1 MVSSDEHNHTY
12 SHSPASNGASDQLI
26 VFARIPEFGKNKT
39 RLIPALGASKATE
52 IYQLLVAYTLEQI
65 RNFLQHRHCEVTIY
79 FTGGSV
85 EKAKASF
92 GSEWHYQVQCEGD
105 LGARMEAAIA
115 HSLTHGAK
123 RVVVI
128 GTDTPQ
134 LTSHHLSLAFDA
146 LDNSD
151 VALGPAADGGYY
163 LIGLKR
169 SCPALFAQINWS
181 TDQVLSQTM
190 TRAQSEKLDVR
201 ILPELSD
208 IDFPEDVLLLRKEHA
223 FNSSTSS
230 IFSRFEGRLS
240 VIIPTLNEAPRIA
253 ATLAKVGKPD
263 HRLEILLADGGSTD
277 DTVSLAEAWGCRVLT
292 DIHRGRAA
300 QQNAAA
306 AVATGDRLL
315 FLHADTWLP
324 DDYRTQIDN
333 SFDAGVIAGAF
344 RLRIDDPRWRF
355 RWLEW
360 SVFCRSSLLKLPYG
374 DQAIF
379 IDAKSFYALEGFRP
393 MQIMEDFEL
402 VRRIQK
408 LGRMQL
414 IDRAVVTSARRWQK
428 KGLIKTTLINQLC
441 ILAYYCGIDNRR
453 IARWYR
459 GK

>member
-1 MVSSDEHNHTY
+1 MVSSDDRNHTF
-12 SHSPASNGASDQLI
+12 SQSPESGGASDQLV
-26 VFARIPEFGKNKT
+26 VFARIPELGKNKT
-39 RLIPALGASKATE
+39 RLIPAMGASQATE
-52 IYQLLVAYTLEQI
+52 IYKLLVAYTLDQV
-65 RNFLQHRHCEVTIY
+65 RNFLQHRPCEVTIY

-85 EKAKASF
+85 ETAKASF
-92 GSEWHYQVQCEGD
+92 GSEWHYQSQCEGD

-115 HSLTHGAK
+115 NSLMHGAK

-134 LTSHHLSLAFDA
+134 LTSHHLGLAFDA
-146 LDNSD
+146 LDKSD

-163 LIGLKR
+163 LIGLTR
-169 SCPALFAQINWS
+169 NYPALFEQINWS
-181 TDQVLSQTM
+181 TDQVFSQTM
-190 TRAQSEKLDVR
+190 TRAQCEKLDVSF
-201 ILPELSD
+201 LPELRD
-208 IDFPEDVLLLRKEHA
+208 IDFPEDVLLLRKEPA
-223 FNSSTSS
+223 SNALTSS
-230 IFSRFEGRLS
+230 IFARVEGRLS
-240 VIIPTLNEAPRIA
+240 VIIPALNEAPRIA

-324 DDYRTQIDN
+324 DDYRTQIDQ
-333 SFDAGVIAGAF
+333 SFDAGAIAGAF

-379 IDAKSFYALEGFRP
+379 IDAKSFCALEGFRP

-402 VRRIQK
+402 VRRIQR

-414 IDRAVVTSARRWQK
+414 VDRAVITSARRWQK
-428 KGLIKTTLINQLC
+428 KGLFKTTIINQIC
-441 ILAYYCGIDNRR
+441 VLAYYCGIDNRR

>member
-65 RNFLQHRHCEVTIY
+65 RNFLQHRPCEVTIY

-85 EKAKASF
+85 EKAMGSF

-115 HSLTHGAK
+115 PSLMHGAK

-223 FNSSTSS
+223 FNSLTSS

-324 DDYRTQIDN
+324 DDYRTQIDE
-333 SFDAGVIAGAF
+333 SFDAGAIAGAF
-344 RLRIDDPRWRF
+344 RLRIDDKRWRF

-379 IDAKSFYALEGFRP
+379 VDAKSFYALDGFRP

-402 VRRIQK
+402 VRRIQR

-414 IDRAVVTSARRWQK
+414 VDRAVVTSARRWQK